1 MLFTSPLTDTQTEA
15 DSPFVGNP
23 GNITGARG
31 LTGTLR
37 CELQVQGEPPEV
49 MWLRDG
55 QILELADNTQTQV
68 PLGEDWQDEW
78 KVVSQLRISAL
89 QLSDAG
95 EYQCMVHLEGRT
107 FVSQPGFV
115 GLEGEFSGRAS
126 AGVTGDKEL
135 RSFSMGT
142 LSPET

>member
-1 MLFTSPLTDTQTEA
+1 MEQRTVGFLNTLLTISPTDTQTEA

-49 MWLRDG
+49 MWLRDE

-78 KVVSQLRISAL
+78 KVVSQLR
-89 QLSDAG
+89 
-95 EYQCMVHLEGRT
+95 C
-107 FVSQPGFV
+107 
-115 GLEGEFSGRAS
+115 
-126 AGVTGDKEL
+126 
-135 RSFSMGT
+135 GT
-142 LSPET
+142 CP